1 MMSRTPKTLSLVV
14 LPLALV
20 GCADE
25 SSETI
30 GVDEVIE
37 DENYYYACG
46 NETLDL
52 TDGRTFYPLHR
63 DDQDTVDEASYA
75 PSQALSLDPLTQV
88 APPQPGDD
96 TGTLTI
102 YEDGMARWASE
113 SGIEAWLTDEPQE
126 YDWIC

>member
-1 MMSRTPKTLSLVV
+1 MKRLSPMV
-14 LPLALV
+14 LPLALI
-20 GCADE
+20 GCTDE
-25 SSETI
+25 SSEPV

-52 TDGRTFYPLHR
+52 TDGRTFYPLHP
-63 DDQDTVDEASYA
+63 DEQDTVDEASYA
-75 PSQALSLDPLTQV
+75 TNQALSQDPLIQV

-102 YEDGMARWASE
+102 YQDGMAHWASE
-113 SGIEAWLTDEPQE
+113 SGIEAWLTNEPQE
-126 YDWIC
+126 YNWEC